1 MKTSISQAVLK
12 QAKTIETSGRNPW
25 AVLLQNKVV
34 AVYKNR
40 EEARSNKPSGST
52 VSKFADLAV
61 ELEASIALA
70 TRNVADHKGNSTVAK
85 PVDVVRS
92 IAAKMHAANPD
103 VKRREVLDACKQA
116 GVTHWT
122 AHTVYHKWTRR
133 DAATV

>member
-52 VSKFADLAV
+52 VSKLADLV
-61 ELEASIALA
+61 VGLEASIALA
-70 TRNVADHKGNSTVAK
+70 TRNVVDHKGNSTVAK
-85 PVDVVRS
+85 PVDVARS
-92 IAAKMHAANPD
+92 IAAKMHADNPD

-116 GVTHWT
+116 GVAHWT
-122 AHTVYHKWTRR
+122 AHTVYYKWAHR
-133 DAATV
+133 DAAV

>member
-12 QAKTIETSGRNPW
+12 QAKTSGRNPW
-25 AVLLQNKVV
+25 AVLSQNKVV

-61 ELEASIALA
+61 ELEASTTLA
-70 TRNVADHKGNSTVAK
+70 TRNVVDHKGNSTVAK

-116 GVTHWT
+116 GVAHWT
-122 AHTVYHKWTRR
+122 AHTVYYKWTHR
-133 DAATV
+133 DAAV

>member
-1 MKTSISQAVLK
+1 MKTSIPQAVLK

-52 VSKFADLAV
+52 VSKLADLAV

-70 TRNVADHKGNSTVAK
+70 TRNVVDHKGNSTVAK

-92 IAAKMHAANPD
+92 IAAEMHAANPD

-116 GVTHWT
+116 GVAHWT
-122 AHTVYHKWTRR
+122 AHTAYYKWTHR
-133 DAATV
+133 DAAV